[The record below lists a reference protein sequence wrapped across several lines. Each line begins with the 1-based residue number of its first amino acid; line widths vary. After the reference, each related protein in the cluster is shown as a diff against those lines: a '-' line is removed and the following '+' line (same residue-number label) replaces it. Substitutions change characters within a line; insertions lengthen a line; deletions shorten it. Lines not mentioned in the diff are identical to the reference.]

1 MGCMKMGGT
10 AVATGF
16 EALLGTLAQRH
27 IILPYFEASMMADNW
42 PMSYQV
48 TIDSSPYYGAGDGY
62 FHPSTHALKGER
74 ELYYMMHPETAGL
87 MVPEPNSI
95 QRQMAFA
102 MGSALHGV
110 LQTHMEMMN
119 LVRGPQDIE
128 VEYINHEHHLRGR
141 IDWICHLPNGQVL
154 PVEMKTRTVS
164 RFAWQNEPEPSWVAQ
179 LNLGMDS
186 QDADLGIL
194 LMVEAGY
201 PYRMQEFQI
210 HRDRELLDGIY
221 AKFDRVREAIA
232 RNEPPQYCCA
242 PDSPTMK
249 KCPAR
254 NLCWLK
260 ELA

>member
-1 MGCMKMGGT
+1 M
-10 AVATGF
+10 ATGF
-16 EALLGTLAQRH
+16 DAILQRLASRDL
-27 IILPYFEASMMADNW
+27 ILPYFESSMLADNW
-42 PMSYQV
+42 PESYMV
-48 TIDSSPYYGAGDGY
+48 KIDSSPYYGAGDGY
-62 FHPSTHALKGER
+62 FHPSTHALMGER
-74 ELYYMMHPETAGL
+74 ELYYRFHPETRHL
-87 MVPEPNSI
+87 MIPEPPSI

-110 LQTHMEMMN
+110 LQTQMEMMN
-119 LVRGPQDIE
+119 LVRGPGDIE

-164 RFAWQNEPEPSWVAQ
+164 KFAWQNEPEPSWIAQ

-186 QDADLGIL
+186 QDSDLGIL

-201 PYRMQEFQI
+201 PYRMTEFQI
-210 HRDRELLDGIY
+210 KRDRELLDGIY
-221 AKFDRVREAIA
+221 AKFDRVRAA
-232 RNEPPQYCCA
+232 VAASTPPTYCCA
-242 PDSPTMK
+242 PESQTMK

-254 NLCWLK
+254 GQCWLK